1 MGYYMS
7 LVDKIYP
14 FELETPVNLG
24 SNINRTG
31 LKTSPWLIIGAAVI
45 LLAIVLVGAIQNTR
59 RDKRHMT
66 QVLTAKGA
74 ALIRGVEAG
83 ARTGMMG
90 SRWGGDQVQR
100 LLEETAQLP
109 DVRYMAVIDKNGIV
123 LAHSDPERIGQAFRP
138 DRQLV
143 HMEPEY
149 QEDWEMVDLEDGVRV
164 FEIHRVFRP
173 LPPNWGRRRR
183 PMDYMM
189 HQRQQMLPEKDD
201 RDDWF
206 KPQEHDS
213 QIIIAGLD
221 MSSFEESMAVD
232 LRQTLLL
239 SIILILLGFAG
250 IVSLFWMQSYR
261 VARKSLQDT
270 SAVADNVVA
279 HLPVGLIATDKD
291 GHIAFFNGAAARLTG
306 IPQKEALGRKPK
318 DLLPA
323 QLYGLQM
330 SLDQGRTIVEKE
342 MECRLDGQNRV
353 PVSVSATRII
363 NEENQVLGHVLI
375 LRDLGEVRRL
385 QDEIRRQEKLA
396 ALGGLAAG
404 VAHEIRNPLSSIKGL
419 ATYFGGKFAEGSED
433 RHVAQV
439 MTQEVDRLNRVISE
453 LLEFARPTDVKPR
466 ATDINE
472 LIRHSLKLVQQDA
485 AAKGIEVV
493 QELGSGLC
501 RAEIDPD
508 RISQC
513 LLNLYLNAFDAMSD
527 GGRLMV
533 TSAMAED
540 NEILVAI
547 TDTGGG
553 IKNGDLDKI
562 FNPYFTTKSKG
573 TGLGLPIVHKII
585 EAHGGRT
592 QVDSAPGR
600 GTRFELVLPCR
611 PKKE

>member
-1 MGYYMS
+1 MGYSMP

-14 FELETPVNLG
+14 IEVEAPMRFG
-24 SNINRTG
+24 SHINQTG

-59 RDKRHMT
+59 RDRRHMT

-109 DVRYMAVIDKNGIV
+109 DVRYMAVIDKNGTV
-123 LAHSDPERIGQAFRP
+123 LAHSDPERIGQAFRS
-138 DRQLV
+138 DRYLV
-143 HMEPEY
+143 HMGPEY
-149 QEDWEMVDLEDGVRV
+149 QEDWEMVDLEDGTRV

-173 LPPNWGRRRR
+173 LPSNWRRHQRLMGR
-183 PMDYMM
+183 MM
-189 HQRQQMLPEKDD
+189 HQRQHMLPENDD
-201 RDDWF
+201 GDDWF
-206 KPQEHDS
+206 KPRDRSS

-221 MSSFEESMAVD
+221 MSSFEKSMAVD

-261 VARKSLQDT
+261 AARKSLQDT

-306 IPQKEALGRKPK
+306 ISQEEALGRTPK
-318 DLLPA
+318 DLLPT
-323 QLYGLQM
+323 QLCGLQVF
-330 SLDQGRTIVEKE
+330 LDQGRTIVEKE

-419 ATYFGGKFAEGSED
+419 ATYFAGKFAEGSED

-466 ATDINE
+466 PTEINE

-485 AAKGIEVV
+485 AAKGVEVV
-493 QELGSGLC
+493 QQLDSDVC

-508 RISQC
+508 RVSQC
-513 LLNLYLNAFDAMSD
+513 LLNLYLNAFDAMLD
-527 GGRLMV
+527 GGRLTV
-533 TSAMAED
+533 SSTMAED
-540 NEILVAI
+540 NEVLVAI

-553 IKNGDLDKI
+553 INTGDLEKI
-562 FNPYFTTKSKG
+562 FNPYFTTKPKG

-585 EAHGGRT
+585 EAHGGRI
-592 QVDSAPGR
+592 QVDSTPGK
-600 GTRFELVLPCR
+600 GTRFELALPCR

>member
-1 MGYYMS
+1 
-7 LVDKIYP
+7 
-14 FELETPVNLG
+14 
-24 SNINRTG
+24 
-31 LKTSPWLIIGAAVI
+31 
-45 LLAIVLVGAIQNTR
+45 
-59 RDKRHMT
+59 
-66 QVLTAKGA
+66 
-74 ALIRGVEAG
+74 
-83 ARTGMMG
+83 MMG
-90 SRWGGDQVQR
+90 R
-100 LLEETAQLP
+100 
-109 DVRYMAVIDKNGIV
+109 
-123 LAHSDPERIGQAFRP
+123 
-138 DRQLV
+138 
-143 HMEPEY
+143 
-149 QEDWEMVDLEDGVRV
+149 
-164 FEIHRVFRP
+164 
-173 LPPNWGRRRR
+173 
-183 PMDYMM
+183 MM
-189 HQRQQMLPEKDD
+189 HQRQHMLPENDD

-206 KPQEHDS
+206 NPRDRSS

-239 SIILILLGFAG
+239 SIILILLGFSG

-261 VARKSLQDT
+261 AARKSLQDT

-306 IPQKEALGRKPK
+306 ISQKEALGRTPR

-323 QLYGLQM
+323 QLYGLQVF
-330 SLDQGRTIVEKE
+330 LDQGRTIVEKE

-419 ATYFGGKFAEGSED
+419 ATYFAGKFAEGSED

-493 QELGSGLC
+493 QELGDGLC
-501 RAEIDPD
+501 LAEIDPD

-527 GGRLMV
+527 SGWLTV
-533 TSAMAED
+533 SSAMAED
-540 NEILVAI
+540 NEVLIAI

-553 IKNGDLDKI
+553 IKTGDLEKI
-562 FNPYFTTKSKG
+562 FNPYFTTKPKG

-585 EAHGGRT
+585 EAHGGRI
-592 QVDSAPGR
+592 QVDSAPDR

-611 PKKE
+611 PEKE